1 MENSGAKKGKFDK
14 LEESSYLTRTM
25 YLNAMKEFMTD
36 TTSIGESHTNGD
48 IEEYF
53 RYEREVSDHIQE
65 ILKQCR

>member
-1 MENSGAKKGKFDK
+1 MENSGTEKGKFDK
-14 LEESSYLTRTM
+14 LEESSYSARTM
-25 YLNAMKEFMTD
+25 YLNVMKEFMAD
-36 TTSIGESHTNGD
+36 TTSIGESHADGD